1 MVVVIGPSNTMQHS
15 RLSAPPDA
23 TLSGMRT
30 SYLGNL
36 QLLRHIFGPELFMH
50 GLRMRLGNRMP
61 LDDAHDA
68 VGEDAGAACMLLLIA
83 CR

>member
-50 GLRMRLGNRMP
+50 GLRIRCDWEIECRWTMRMTL
-61 LDDAHDA
+61 
-68 VGEDAGAACMLLLIA
+68 
-83 CR
+83 